1 MKKLGNSSK
10 LIKIKTE
17 LNSIIVTAIIKIKT
31 NNENKETQKDL
42 LTIKKISKSKKKIE
56 KIRKIKNS

>member
-42 LTIKKISKSKKKIE
+42 LTIKKISKSKKKLRKSE
-56 KIRKIKNS
+56 K

>member
-17 LNSIIVTAIIKIKT
+17 LNSIIVTAIIKINT

-42 LTIKKISKSKKKIE
+42 LTIKKISKSKKKLRKSE
-56 KIRKIKNS
+56 K